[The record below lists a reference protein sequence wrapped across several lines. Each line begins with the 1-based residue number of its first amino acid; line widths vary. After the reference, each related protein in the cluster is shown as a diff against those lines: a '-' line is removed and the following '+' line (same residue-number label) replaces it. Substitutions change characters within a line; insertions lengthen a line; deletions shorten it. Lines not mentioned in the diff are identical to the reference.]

1 MPRNLEKIL
10 PCRGQHDPQV
20 HTNNGFDPF
29 LPAKRFL
36 VKQQQETALDGALR
50 QDVLAAI
57 IQKGTCNT
65 FSGGV
70 PALRGVRAG
79 EKSHIHNERKATF

>member
-10 PCRGQHDPQV
+10 PCRGQHDPPV
-20 HTNNGFDPF
+20 HTNNDFDPI
-29 LPAKRFL
+29 LPTKRVL
-36 VKQQQETALDGALR
+36 VKQQHETALDGALR

-57 IQKGTCNT
+57 IQKSTRNT

-70 PALRGVRAG
+70 PALRGVRTG
-79 EKSHIHNERKATF
+79 EKSHIHNERKATY